1 MLVKSL
7 GMDDCAI
14 LKICFQIEFSL
25 KISSS
30 KIIWRK
36 V

>member
-7 GMDDCAI
+7 GMDGCAI

-25 KISSS
+25 
-30 KIIWRK
+30 
-36 V
+36 